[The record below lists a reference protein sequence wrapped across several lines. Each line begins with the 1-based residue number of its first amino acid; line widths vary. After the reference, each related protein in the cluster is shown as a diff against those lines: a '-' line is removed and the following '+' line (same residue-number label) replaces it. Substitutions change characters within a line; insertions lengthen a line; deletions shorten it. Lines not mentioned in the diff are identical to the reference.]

1 MILNAWGALQSHDLN
16 GHMSYYA
23 PRLRT
28 FYLKSDVDRA
38 TVRSEITN
46 ALSSYDSMKFRF
58 RNIEVRVD
66 PSGKSAIATYDK
78 AWDFSGRQS
87 WSGTVQERLWLVKN
101 GDRWQINGIRDLKVY
116 RQ

>member
-1 MILNAWGALQSHDLN
+1 M
-16 GHMSYYA
+16 
-23 PRLRT
+23 R
-28 FYLKSDVDRA
+28 
-38 TVRSEITN
+38 
-46 ALSSYDSMKFRF
+46 FRF

-78 AWDFSGRQS
+78 AWDFTGRQP